1 NGPAEGFKPL
11 FRSSPVI
18 DLIGPVYSK
27 GEGADLVLG
36 LRVEQKHCNMRG
48 TLHGG
53 ILATLADV
61 ALGYAI
67 AFSSKPPTG
76 LVTANLTLD
85 FAGTAKIGDWLEA
98 KVDVQKKGSRLA
110 FANCYISVGDGRRA
124 RGRDQHLA
132 DVCRA
137 GATRAGEAIC
147 AHDALCCRRHFRHRR
162 SPDAVERRCHRG
174 PRRCARRLRP
184 VRLRPEP
191 ARH

>member
-1 NGPAEGFKPL
+1 MTNPPAGFSPL

-67 AFSSKPPTG
+67 AFSSQPPTG

-98 KVDVQKKGSRLA
+98 RVDVQKKGSRLA
-110 FANCYISVGDGRRA
+110 FANCYIS
-124 RGRDQHLA
+124 
-132 DVCRA
+132 
-137 GATRAGEAIC
+137 AGEQRIVRA
-147 AHDALCCRRHFRHRR
+147 
-162 SPDAVERRCHRG
+162 SAVFVVTGELAGR
-174 PRRCARRLRP
+174 
-184 VRLRPEP
+184 
-191 ARH
+191 